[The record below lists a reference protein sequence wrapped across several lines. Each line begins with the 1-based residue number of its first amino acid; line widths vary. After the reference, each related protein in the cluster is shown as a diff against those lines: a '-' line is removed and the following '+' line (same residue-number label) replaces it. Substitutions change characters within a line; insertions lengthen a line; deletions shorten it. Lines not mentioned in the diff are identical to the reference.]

1 MLDVVSVGSA
11 TEDVFVHVR
20 AKLDGEKFCL
30 IPGSKIDIEKME
42 TFTGGGA
49 TNTSVAFSRLGLK
62 AGILSVVGND
72 EAAHIV
78 EKNLNDEKVH
88 SEFLVKTKGNTQYSV
103 ILTGFGNDRIILYY
117 SNHTTL
123 GKTKNNLDKINS
135 KWFYI
140 SSLHEK
146 PLFLKK
152 IVAHAKKT
160 KAKIAFNPGQQEL
173 ELGVLGFKKLF
184 GKMDV
189 LLLNNEEALKLTG
202 SADAHRNLKKLSGIA
217 EFVVITSGKDGAF
230 ATDGKHA
237 YFAQALNLKPLD
249 VTGAGDAFGSGFV
262 SGIIKEKGIEEA
274 LRRGTLNANSVI
286 MYLGTKNI
294 LLTEKGMLEF
304 EKKHGKVKIKKEK
317 L

>member
-20 AKLDGEKFCL
+20 GKLDGEKFCL

-49 TNTSVAFSRLGLK
+49 TNTSVAFSRLGLN

-72 EAAHIV
+72 EAAHTV
-78 EKNLNDEKVH
+78 EKNLRDEKV
-88 SEFLVKTKGNTQYSV
+88 STEFLVKTKGNTQYSV
-103 ILTGFGNDRIILYY
+103 ILTGFGKDRIILYY

-123 GKTKNNLDKINS
+123 GKTKNNLQKINA

-146 PLFLKK
+146 PDFLKK

-160 KAKIAFNPGQQEL
+160 KSKIAFNPGQQEL
-173 ELGVLGFKKLF
+173 ELGVSGFKKLF
-184 GKMDV
+184 GKIDV
-189 LLLNNEEALKLTG
+189 LILNKEEALKLTG
-202 SADAHRNLKKLSGIA
+202 SADPHRNLEKLSEIA
-217 EFVVITSGKDGAF
+217 EFVVITAGKDGAF
-230 ATDGKHA
+230 ATDGNRIYSAKS
-237 YFAQALNLKPLD
+237 FEKIEVLD
-249 VTGAGDAFGSGFV
+249 ATGAGDAFGSGFV
-262 SGIIKEKGIEEA
+262 SGIIKGKGIEEG

-294 LLTEKGMLEF
+294 LLTEKGLKEF
-304 EKKHGKVKIKKEK
+304 EKKHGKVKI
-317 L
+317 